1 MKGHGPAL
9 GEPLPPDWAGHPPQM
24 SANDMNLWVR
34 FRESYAQ
41 EFKNFY
47 FDCHVG
53 DPVLE
58 APDLEEEM
66 QRVVEAVSRR
76 RIDVV
81 GEKENEWW
89 LIELRQNAGPGAI
102 GSILTYKTLWEE
114 DPPDKRLVTPIIV
127 TDYTDKNLVR
137 VCSKLNIIY
146 LLV

>member
-1 MKGHGPAL
+1 MKPRL
-9 GEPLPPDWAGHPPQM
+9 GDPFGTDWAGYPAQM
-24 SANDMNLWVR
+24 SANDMQIWIR
-34 FRESYAQ
+34 FRDEYAK
-41 EFKNFY
+41 EFKQFY
-47 FDCHVG
+47 FSCLVG
-53 DPVLE
+53 DPVLD

-114 DPPDKRLVTPIIV
+114 NPPDKRLVTPVIV
-127 TDYTDKNLVR
+127 TDYADKNLVR
-137 VCSKLNIIY
+137 VCSKLDIIY